1 MRILSYAT
9 IREFAADYK
18 DAREPL
24 NAWYHKVRRTE
35 YENTQQVK
43 ADFGTASFL
52 SGNRVV
58 FNIGG
63 NKYRLVVKME
73 YHRGEVYIRHIVT
86 HDTYD
91 ELTRAG
97 QL

>member
-1 MRILSYAT
+1 MHILSYGT
-9 IREFAADYK
+9 LREFAAEHR

-43 ADFGTASFL
+43 ADFSSASFL
-52 SGNRVV
+52 RGNRVV

-73 YHRGEVYIRHIVT
+73 YHRGEVYIRHIVA
-86 HDTYD
+86 HDIYD
-91 ELTRAG
+91 ELTRASK
-97 QL
+97 L

>member
-1 MRILSYAT
+1 MRILSYGT
-9 IREFAADYK
+9 IREFAAGYK

-24 NAWYHKVRRTE
+24 NVWYHKVKRTE
-35 YENTQQVK
+35 YENSQQLK
-43 ADFGTASFL
+43 SDFGTASFL

-86 HDTYD
+86 HETYD

-97 QL
+97 TL